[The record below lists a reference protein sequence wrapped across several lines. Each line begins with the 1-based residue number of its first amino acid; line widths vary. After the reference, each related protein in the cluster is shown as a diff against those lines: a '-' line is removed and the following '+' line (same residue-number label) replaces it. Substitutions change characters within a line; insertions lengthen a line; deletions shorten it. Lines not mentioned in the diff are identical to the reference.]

1 MDTMG
6 IISFLMNDYG
16 FERDDIICING
27 VAGDHMSLVTRRN
40 ILKGMAWLV
49 EGAQTNDC
57 LFFHCTG
64 MGYFFWVLWR
74 R

>member
-49 EGAQTNDC
+49 ELMIASSFIAQVWGIFSGSYGA
-57 LFFHCTG
+57 G
-64 MGYFFWVLWR
+64 E
-74 R
+74 